1 MHFDQAKPL
10 VLSCDASPFGIG
22 AALSHKFDNGLEHP
36 VVFAYRSLS
45 PTEHKYVQIDKESL
59 AIIFDVKRFHQYLLG

>member
-10 VLSCDASPFGIG
+10 VLSFDASPFGIG
-22 AALSHKFDNGLEHP
+22 AALPHKFDNGSEYP

-59 AIIFDVKRFHQYLLG
+59 HGHNF